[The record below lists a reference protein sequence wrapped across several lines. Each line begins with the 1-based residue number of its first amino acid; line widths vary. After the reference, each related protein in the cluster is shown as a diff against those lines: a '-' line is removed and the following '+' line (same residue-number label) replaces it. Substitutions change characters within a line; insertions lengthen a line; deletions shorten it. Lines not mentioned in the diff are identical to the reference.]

1 MVQSVQID
9 NTLGQAS
16 LKQKLHK
23 LLYIG
28 SNRRAL
34 GQSLSLSSIEADGQ
48 WSERVYKEL
57 NNFLGSIPS
66 CITLLRSL
74 RRWDIGTRLL
84 WAC

>member
-1 MVQSVQID
+1 MVKSVQTV

-16 LKQKLHK
+16 LKQKLHQ

-57 NNFLGSIPS
+57 NNFLGSTRS
-66 CITLLRSL
+66 CITPLRSSQ
-74 RRWDIGTRLL
+74 R
-84 WAC
+84 